1 MPKVFL
7 IKRNLN
13 KVIEDSAV
21 SGYEQ
26 FKTKISVPQERDK
39 KNARWLQS
47 EQKTL
52 IWDVSER
59 LALEK
64 VLAAI

>member
-13 KVIEDSAV
+13 KVNEDSAV

-26 FKTKISVPQERDK
+26 FKTKINVLQERDK
-39 KNARWLQS
+39 KMHGDFRANR
-47 EQKTL
+47 
-52 IWDVSER
+52 R
-59 LALEK
+59 H
-64 VLAAI
+64 

>member
-39 KNARWLQS
+39 KMHGDFTANR
-47 EQKTL
+47 
-52 IWDVSER
+52 R
-59 LALEK
+59 H
-64 VLAAI
+64 

>member
-7 IKRNLN
+7 IKRILN

-39 KNARWLQS
+39 KMHGDFTANRRHWF
-47 EQKTL
+47 EMFQK
-52 IWDVSER
+52 D
-59 LALEK
+59 
-64 VLAAI
+64 